1 MYVNLIQWS
10 AWSPTVETESDW
22 KSWVT
27 KPVLLPVN
35 GSPKLPFIP
44 AIRRRRLSK
53 LGRMIMQVV
62 FRFRD
67 VIDLSEV
74 NSVFASHHGELET
87 TLELTDLLIEE
98 ELFSPQKFS
107 HSVHNTTSGLF
118 SIEASNREATTALSG
133 GEASFCYGFL
143 EALTMQYRFP
153 EQKTLLVVADESVPA
168 CFKQYGRTPEF
179 PYAVAFLFS
188 GDNNQG
194 DYRLKLSL
202 YPCTIQE
209 QTPDPTLKFP
219 QALLFLRWLL
229 STEKR
234 FTLFHHRQSWTWE
247 KLLN

>member
-1 MYVNLIQWS
+1 MHVNLKQWS
-10 AWSPTVETESDW
+10 AWSPTVETESEW
-22 KSWVT
+22 KSWAVD
-27 KPVLLPVN
+27 PVLLPEK

-44 AIRRRRLSK
+44 AIRRRRMSK
-53 LGRMIMQVV
+53 LARMIMQVA
-62 FRFRD
+62 FSFSD

-74 NSVFASHHGELET
+74 NSVFASHHGELDT
-87 TLELTDLLIEE
+87 TLELTDLLINED
-98 ELFSPQKFS
+98 LFSPQKFS

-118 SIEASNREATTALSG
+118 SIEVGNREAATALSG

-153 EQKTLLVVADESVPA
+153 QQKTLLVVADESVPA
-168 CFKQYGRTPEF
+168 CFEEYGRTPKF
-179 PYAVAFLFS
+179 PYAAAFLLS

-202 YPCTIQE
+202 NPCTMQE
-209 QTPDPTLKFP
+209 LTAEQTLKFP

-247 KLLN
+247 KLFG